1 MDFIKNKLLT
11 IVLVLCLA
19 FTIFVGITANRG
31 ENSGV
36 VQQTITSTI
45 TPVQKY
51 IYLAGQRI
59 SNIFYFVSSI
69 AVTRKENFQLKSEL
83 QSLNE
88 KLIELDKYKRENQDL
103 NRILDFKNSR
113 PDLNMVGANV
123 VGKIGENWFDIIILD
138 RGEEDGIKKGDYVV
152 TGQGYVGQIIETS
165 KSVSKVMTILDEKA
179 NIPGKISSTGE
190 EGLIKGASGSSK
202 DKLCEID
209 FLPTDTK
216 VKQGDLVITSNIV
229 TNENT
234 VPHENLL
241 IGTVVKLGEDK
252 SNLVK
257 HAYVKPAVDFSKLE
271 NVMVIVK

>member
-19 FTIFVGITANRG
+19 FTVFVGITANRG
-31 ENSGV
+31 ENSGT
-36 VQQTITSTI
+36 VQQTITSAI
-45 TPVQKY
+45 TPIQKY

-59 SNIFYFVSSI
+59 SNIFYFVNSI

-83 QSLNE
+83 QGLNQ
-88 KLIELDKYKRENQDL
+88 KLIELERYKRENQDL
-103 NRILDFKNSR
+103 NKILAFKNTR
-113 PDLNMVGANV
+113 PDLTMIGANV
-123 VGKIGENWFDIIILD
+123 VGKVGENWFNIIVID
-138 RGEEDGIKKGDYVV
+138 RGEEDGIKKGNYVI
-152 TGQGYVGQIIETS
+152 TGQGYVGQVIETS
-165 KSVSKVMTILDEKA
+165 KSVSKVITILDEKA

-190 EGLIKGASGSSK
+190 EGLIKGASGSGK

-216 VKQGDLVITSNIV
+216 VKQGDLIVTSNII
-229 TNENT
+229 TNDGAIS
-234 VPHENLL
+234 HENLL
-241 IGTVVKLGEDK
+241 IGTVVQLGEDK
-252 SNLVK
+252 SNLIK